1 MHGIKSRYR
10 CRYSGCVRARKG
22 FRSLQGYRRHMQ
34 MVHNKTIS
42 LDDPTI
48 CPPNSTSDGDS
59 DSDSDSDYDDGDDAD
74 EEDDG
79 DDEFGDGSDL
89 ELKATAGDIPKTPT
103 RVVPQAANQAASRA
117 TSQTVP
123 QAAPQAAPQTIG
135 QAIGQAAPTS
145 IPQVVTQTTVA
156 AAPVARAP
164 PALPQGWRLRPS
176 PQPLRP
182 RPVQYTPIQHT
193 TEAYSFSRYAS
204 TNAVTRQPMRPPRPT
219 NRGTH
224 QRLYV
229 IDPRLENPVEVARDP
244 TLDPY
249 PERFLEPRSG
259 EVPSRHTTAATQLRL
274 REERQRQQPPVR
286 PSNPAAATT
295 QHGINYRP
303 AAPNQQIIDESRI
316 IRAWIRDN
324 YRPEPVAS
332 MQEGQGQ
339 IYRRNAAYPNPATMS
354 SHDLVRE
361 YCVLHAE
368 IIRRSILGR
377 APGQPRRAP

>member
-1 MHGIKSRYR
+1 
-10 CRYSGCVRARKG
+10 
-22 FRSLQGYRRHMQ
+22 MQ

-74 EEDDG
+74 EEDDD

-89 ELKATAGDIPKTPT
+89 ELEATAGDIPKTPT
-103 RVVPQAANQAASRA
+103 RLVPQAANKAASRA

-123 QAAPQAAPQTIG
+123 RAAPQAAP

-164 PALPQGWRLRPS
+164 QALPQGWRLRPS
-176 PQPLRP
+176 PQALRP
-182 RPVQYTPIQHT
+182 RPVQYTPIQYT
-193 TEAYSFSRYAS
+193 TEAYSFSQSAS
-204 TNAVTRQPMRPPRPT
+204 TNTVARQPMRPPRPT
-219 NRGTH
+219 NRNAH
-224 QRLYV
+224 QRV
-229 IDPRLENPVEVARDP
+229 FAIDPRLEHRVEVARDP

-259 EVPSRHTTAATQLRL
+259 EVPSRYTTAATQLRL
-274 REERQRQQPPVR
+274 REERQRQQPPAR
-286 PSNPAAATT
+286 PSNPVTT
-295 QHGINYRP
+295 QHGDNYRP
-303 AAPNQQIIDESRI
+303 AAPNQQIINESRI

-324 YRPEPVAS
+324 YLPVPVAG
-332 MQEGQGQ
+332 MQGGQGQ

-354 SHDLVRE
+354 SQVLVRE
-361 YCVLHAE
+361 YCVLYAE
-368 IIRRSILGR
+368 IVRRAFLGR